1 MKKQKLIN
9 DKTNKNFNPKML
21 LYTFGLIMVLLV
33 SSGSIKKRANP
44 KKITKTYLNFSGPFF
59 NSDARLF
66 LYEDTIAVIDYKN
79 YSLYEFADTYTVQN
93 DTTLIE
99 KKILNRYFLH
109 RKKELYGYYYDS
121 LDDKTGKRMKMDS
134 LLTKRAYYNQSL
146 FDSTEGMELI
156 TSQKNIEGY
165 ELIEKYKCETKI
177 DITYPDTVIV
187 YYSNKLKNVSF
198 TLSKIMDSVKKMKV
212 QKTRAI
218 YNSQFIQGYPNKFPT
233 YEYRFELKED
243 NVSNLEKYKRFIDE
257 KRK

>member
-21 LYTFGLIMVLLV
+21 ACIFGLITALWF
-33 SSGSIKKRANP
+33 SWSFIKMNESKE
-44 KKITKTYLNFSGPFF
+44 ITKTYILNSFPVFK
-59 NSDARLF
+59 SDASYF
-66 LYEDTIAVIDYKN
+66 MIYDSVAVIDYKN
-79 YSLYEFADTYTVQN
+79 YSLYEFADIYTVHK
-93 DTTLIE
+93 DTTILE
-99 KKILNRYFLH
+99 KKIVNRYFLH
-109 RKKELYGYYYDS
+109 RKKELYGYYYNS
-121 LDDKTGKRMKMDS
+121 LEDKNGKRMKMDS